1 MFAFGFKSLKY
12 RLFLMTVA
20 TLAVTA
26 CSSDDNSRLA
36 ADLAP
41 PQRVDVLAPP
51 VAPDPSQMHPALALA
66 KSRGM
71 KTNVYFNEELQQA
84 IARLQGMEE
93 TLGRLQND
101 LQGTAMAM
109 QRVEM
114 MRQEIDALN
123 LRFQSL
129 QERLMYA
136 GPLLAP
142 ESAVVQQQQVVTS
155 ETIAPVVSDATPAGP
170 TPLMGDMVSGESA
183 QISKPVLDEK
193 KAAAAPSAP
202 KAAVPGANAV
212 RIGTHDDYVRI
223 VLDVAKG
230 DPKFTSNLDD
240 AEKVF
245 TVDVPGAT
253 FPGGTQKVSN
263 PLVSSYSVQGTTI
276 AFVLKGGTKVL
287 KTSVLKNPTR
297 IMIDLAK

>member
-1 MFAFGFKSLKY
+1 
-12 RLFLMTVA
+12 MTAA
-20 TLAVTA
+20 TLAMAA
-26 CSSDDNSRLA
+26 CSSNSDDNLA
-36 ADLAP
+36 RDLAP
-41 PQRVDVLAPP
+41 PERVDVLAPP

-66 KSRGM
+66 RSRGM

-84 IARLQGMEE
+84 VARLQGMEE

-129 QERLMYA
+129 QERLIYA
-136 GPLLAP
+136 GPMLAP
-142 ESAVVQQQQVVTS
+142 APEGMPDGGVVTQTVTS
-155 ETIAPVVSDATPAGP
+155 ETIAPTVAEGGPVGP
-170 TPLMGDMVSGESA
+170 TPLMGDMASEGVKDV
-183 QISKPVLDEK
+183 QISKPVVDEK
-193 KAAAAPSAP
+193 KAAAA
-202 KAAVPGANAV
+202 KAAPAAAKASGANAV
-212 RIGTHDDYVRI
+212 RIGTHEDSVRI

-230 DPKFTSNLDD
+230 DPKFTTNLDSG
-240 AEKVF
+240 EKLL

-253 FPGGTQKVSN
+253 FPGGTVNVNN
-263 PLVSSYSVQGTTI
+263 PVIASYSVQGTTV
-276 AFVLKGGTKVL
+276 AFVLKADTKIV
-287 KTSVLKNPTR
+287 KSMVLKNPTR

>member
-1 MFAFGFKSLKY
+1 MAA
-12 RLFLMTVA
+12 A

-26 CSSDDNSRLA
+26 CSSNDDELA
-36 ADLAP
+36 RDLSP
-41 PQRVDVLAPP
+41 PSRVDLMAPP

-84 IARLQGMEE
+84 VARLQGMEE

-114 MRQEIDALN
+114 MRQEIEALN

-129 QERLMYA
+129 QERLIYA
-136 GPLLAP
+136 GPMLAP
-142 ESAVVQQQQVVTS
+142 ATPESMMVQESVTT
-155 ETIAPVVSDATPAGP
+155 ETIAPTVAENAGGP
-170 TPLMGDMVSGESA
+170 TPLMGDMVTETNA
-183 QISKPVLDEK
+183 QISKPVMDEK
-193 KAAAAPSAP
+193 KGVTPASV
-202 KAAVPGANAV
+202 KAAVAAGSNGI
-212 RIGTHDDYVRI
+212 RIGTHADSVRI

-230 DPKFTSNLDD
+230 DPKFTTNLDSG
-240 AEKVF
+240 EKLL

-253 FPGGTQKVSN
+253 FPGGTVPVNS
-263 PLVSSYSVQGTTI
+263 PVVSSYSVQGNTV
-276 AFVLKGGTKVL
+276 AFTLKADTKIL
-287 KTSVLKNPTR
+287 KSTVLKNPTR